1 MTSPA
6 HEILPRLWL
15 GNKTASQDVVWLR
28 ANNIQHVFNATKNIP
43 FAPGVAHAYRIPV
56 DDNLQAEEIANM
68 RRWAPEAVLK
78 ILRAYKSGTGVLI
91 HCHAGMQRSA
101 ALMAMFLIVNKDMTS
116 NEAMAYVRSKRA
128 IAFFPFANFGNAITD
143 FEKGWLAALAGVG
156 ASAGNNSNSSSS
168 R

>member
-1 MTSPA
+1 MTSQPA

-15 GNKTASQDVVWLR
+15 GNKTASQDVAWLR
-28 ANNIQHVFNATKNIP
+28 ENNIQHVFNATKNIP

-101 ALMAMFLIVNKDMTS
+101 ALIAMFLVVSKDMTS
-116 NEAMAYVRSKRA
+116 NEAMAYIRSKRA
-128 IAFFPFANFGNAITD
+128 VAFFPFANFSNAITD
-143 FEKGWLAALAGVG
+143 FEKGWLAALAAAG
-156 ASAGNNSNSSSS
+156 ASATATNSSS